1 MTDTRCLTM
10 LNESG
15 DTTIEWD
22 ESEDDAMRQ
31 IIEKKMAAGVAF
43 YIIAKRKPGQ
53 KGRVAGPKLLKNTE
67 DAMKH
72 RALSIKDDDFSK
84 FVLEGK
90 GRAVVTSPEPVQ
102 TVRRART
109 AKDVASNHSV
119 GVRPMR
125 GG

>member
-1 MTDTRCLTM
+1 METRALTM
-10 LNESG
+10 LNENG

-22 ESEDDAMRQ
+22 EAEDDAMRA
-31 IIEKKMAAGVAF
+31 IIERKMAAGVAF
-43 YIIAKRKPGQ
+43 YIIAKRAPGQ
-53 KGRVAGPKLLKNTE
+53 RGRVAGPKLLKDAA

-72 RALSIKDDDFSK
+72 RALSIRDEDFSR

-90 GRAVVTSPEPVQ
+90 GTVVPTSPEPVK
-102 TVRRART
+102 TVRRAKT
-109 AKDVASNHSV
+109 ARDVASGHSV